1 MLQDQG
7 RPVSPVV
14 HTFQV
19 YSMREERN
27 TSIKGSDNR
36 CTLYSMREERDSS
49 STGCDNR
56 CTGLERRG
64 TPAVQ
69 AVIAG
74 VHCTG

>member
-1 MLQDQG
+1 MVFLFRMLQDQG

-19 YSMREERN
+19 YSMRD
-27 TSIKGSDNR
+27 TSIKGS
-36 CTLYSMREERDSS
+36 
-49 STGCDNR
+49 DNR

>member
-1 MLQDQG
+1 MVFLFRMLQDQG

-19 YSMREERN
+19 YSMREERD
-27 TSIKGSDNR
+27 TSIKGS
-36 CTLYSMREERDSS
+36 
-49 STGCDNR
+49 DNR